1 MRALAH
7 RDYRIFWIGSI
18 VAGIGQW
25 MQIFAV
31 GWMIA
36 DIAVRE
42 GDPRMAS
49 LDLGLLGLASGVPS
63 MLFTPIAG
71 ALADRHDQRFI
82 LQFSQIGS
90 ALIGIALAALALTHN
105 ETVASLI
112 ALYALMSVLKA
123 FDFPVRWSMVGRI
136 VPPRDQV
143 NAIGLQSV
151 SFNLPQTLG
160 PAAGGVLIGIVG
172 AGGLLVIA
180 ALSGIA
186 VIGALAAMRPIPPLG
201 TKRSSSVARD
211 IATGWSFVLGHP
223 VLRSAA
229 VICVAV
235 AFFARPSTQLLPAY
249 TVSVLGA
256 GATELSWLL
265 SATGI
270 GGVVGALTVANL
282 GGMRRRGVGFFATAA
297 LAGITVTLLGAQ
309 QLLAPALFAT
319 FAFGAAAMLFSGM
332 SNTVFQMLAP
342 DHMRGRVM
350 ALYTLIFMSLIPL
363 GTMALGGLGAAVGVD
378 RAFIVG
384 GALLLATTAYGVV
397 RHAGVRALG
406 DPGLE
411 VSAPEVART

>member
-36 DIAVRE
+36 DLAVRE

-49 LDLGLLGLASGVPS
+49 FDLGLLGLANGIPA
-63 MLFTPIAG
+63 MLLTPVAG
-71 ALADRHDQRFI
+71 ALADRHDQRRI
-82 LQFSQIGS
+82 LQASQIGS
-90 ALIGIALAALALTHN
+90 ALVAIALAAVALTHT
-105 ETVASLI
+105 ETVATLI
-112 ALYALMSVLKA
+112 LLYTVMSALKA

-160 PAAGGVLIGIVG
+160 PAAGGLLIGTVG

-186 VIGALAAMRPIPPLG
+186 VIGALAVMSPIRPLG
-201 TKRSSSVARD
+201 TGRRASVGRD
-211 IATGWSFVLGHP
+211 IAEGLSFVLRHP
-223 VLRSAA
+223 VLRSAT

-265 SATGI
+265 SITGV
-270 GGVVGALTVANL
+270 GGVIGALIVANA
-282 GGMRRRGVGFFATAA
+282 GGIRRRGVGFFASAA
-297 LAGITVTLLGAQ
+297 LAGVTVTLLGMQ
-309 QLLAPALFAT
+309 QQLAPALVAT
-319 FAFGAAAMLFSGM
+319 FAFGLAGMLFGGM

-342 DHMRGRVM
+342 DAMRGRVM

-363 GTMALGGLGAAVGVD
+363 GTMGLGSLGAVIGID
-378 RAFIVG
+378 RAFIAG
-384 GALLLATTAYGVV
+384 GLVLLATTAYGVA
-397 RHAGVRALG
+397 RATGVRELRDHAV
-406 DPGLE
+406 D
-411 VSAPEVART
+411 VAPEVART